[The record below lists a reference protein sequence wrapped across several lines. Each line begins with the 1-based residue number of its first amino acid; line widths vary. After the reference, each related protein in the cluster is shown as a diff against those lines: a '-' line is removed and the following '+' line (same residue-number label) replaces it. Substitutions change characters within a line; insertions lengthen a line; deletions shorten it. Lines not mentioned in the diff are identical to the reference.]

1 MRHEEKYIC
10 SEKQLVIIESRLKA
24 VMPADINQKGSD
36 YRIRSLY
43 FDTIDD
49 RMYHESLSGAERRS
63 KYRLR
68 FYNMSTDY
76 FRMERKDSIGNLKEK
91 YSADVS
97 MDTALSLVNNEFI
110 YYGSSGDGAT
120 DNGITGD
127 GSYGNEGYGGKDNGL
142 LRELHVLQQTEGLHP
157 VTVVDYRR
165 TAFTYPVG
173 NVRITLDR
181 DIACTF
187 RTEEFPDKNA
197 LLYPV
202 MPRDR
207 HVLEVKY
214 DSILPGFIKSIL
226 DMGSLERVSFSKYA
240 YARSVIGGN
249 GRKEDGYEF

>member
-10 SEKQLVIIESRLKA
+10 SERQLVIIENRLKA
-24 VMPADINQKGSD
+24 IMPTDINQKGSG

-49 RMYHESLSGAERRS
+49 RLYHESLSGVDRRS

-68 FYNMSTDY
+68 FYNLSADY
-76 FRMERKDSIGNLKEK
+76 FRMERKDSIGSLKQK
-91 YSADVS
+91 YSAGVDI
-97 MDTALSLVNNEFI
+97 DTARSLLDNKFFFETDDKLLS
-110 YYGSSGDGAT
+110 
-120 DNGITGD
+120 
-127 GSYGNEGYGGKDNGL
+127 
-142 LRELHVLQQTEGLHP
+142 ELKILHQTEGLCP
-157 VTVVDYRR
+157 KAIVDYQR

-187 RTEEFPDKNA
+187 RTDEFFDKKA

-202 MPRDR
+202 MPKGR
-207 HVLEVKY
+207 HVLEIKY
-214 DSILPGFIKSIL
+214 DSILPGYIKAVV
-226 DMGSLERVSFSKYA
+226 DTGDLERVSFSKYA
-240 YARSVIGGN
+240 YARSVIDGN